1 MGIGR
6 TIRKFL
12 QQAGI
17 SRYNW
22 LDRLYLPLD
31 RKVIRRTRNIRLIPS
46 ERFRRGGKYA
56 YAEWA
61 HVIGIF
67 QTLMYLHLAKKEGN
81 AVLDIG
87 CGTGLLGIAAE
98 PFVGEGG
105 SYTGID
111 VMEHDIAFCR
121 RHYRA
126 PNYRFIHFD
135 AANPAYA
142 PQQSEAK
149 APWPVD
155 GDSVD
160 LVTALSVWT
169 HLREEDALF
178 YLREVARVL
187 RPGGKAIITFFVL
200 DETYQRANLGSV
212 TEKQGRFHR
221 TTPRKWVFDQPSY
234 GSDAWFHPKSADVPE
249 AAIGVT
255 EAGLA
260 RLLAASGLQLAER
273 HPGNWKEVPGA
284 YFQDVLI
291 FRKA

>member
-1 MGIGR
+1 MGMGR

-22 LDRLYLPLD
+22 LDRLFLPLD
-31 RKVIRRTRNIRLIPS
+31 RKYIRRTRNIRLIPS

-67 QTLMYLHLAKKEGN
+67 QTLMYLHLTNKEGN
-81 AVLDIG
+81 AMLDIG

-98 PFVGEGG
+98 PFVGQGG

-111 VMEHDIAFCR
+111 VMLHDIEFCR
-121 RHYRA
+121 RHYRT
-126 PNYRFIHFD
+126 PNYSFIHFD

-142 PQQSEAK
+142 PGQSEAK
-149 APWPVD
+149 TPWPIEN
-155 GDSVD
+155 GSVD

-178 YLREVARVL
+178 YLQEVARVL

-200 DETYQRANLGSV
+200 DETYRNSLGSRSAQ
-212 TEKQGRFHR
+212 EGRFHM
-221 TTPRKWVFDQPSY
+221 TAPRKWVFDQPSY
-234 GSDAWFHPKSADVPE
+234 GSDAWFHPKSAAVPE

-255 EAGLA
+255 EAGIE
-260 RLLAASGLQLAER
+260 RLLAASGLSLIER

-291 FRKA
+291 FLKA